1 MGRASGHGD
10 SLESSWKKWF
20 WRTAALVVAAVLFW
34 AATSDV
40 VYEAT
45 SPTELS
51 FHIVLRK
58 AYSIAAF
65 ALVAFIADK
74 ALGPSAK
81 PVLRAALLVGA
92 YSAAIEAAQAW
103 LGSNEG
109 LAWNVVDTLCGI
121 VGGALGVIAGRI
133 KRSRRTA

>member
-1 MGRASGHGD
+1 M
-10 SLESSWKKWF
+10 
-20 WRTAALVVAAVLFW
+20 LFW
-34 AATSDV
+34 AATSDL

-45 SPTELS
+45 SPAEFS

-65 ALVAFIADK
+65 ALVGFMADK

-81 PVLRAALLVGA
+81 AVLRAAILVGL
-92 YSAAIEAAQAW
+92 YSAAIEVAQDR

-109 LAWNVVDTLCGI
+109 LEWNAADVLCGA
-121 VGGALGVIAGRI
+121 VGGALGVVVAGRI
-133 KRSRRTA
+133 RRSRRGV